1 MLWGLSNV
9 PRFWCASCIAGG
21 RCGEVWKAGRGGAIV
36 RPVQF
41 IDFRLSCF
49 VGQTVGS
56 LECVTNMQ
64 ATLQGLVALSIV
76 QKLVP
81 RSMVNPIASISSQ
94 PVPCVQQKVLMLQK
108 RVKELEAICHRDST
122 QMMCQCSSCQIPHV
136 FGEFL
141 LWFPW
146 EWCMLARIS
155 FMFTSCMDPCEAAT
169 LLLSVLQTCN
179 MYGWSMLIQDMIA
192 LCWPKTGRLRNQNF
206 PSYATSPHVWC
217 LGKAEK
223 SAPGD
228 PEVPLSSMIYPLVI

>member
-1 MLWGLSNV
+1 M
-9 PRFWCASCIAGG
+9 
-21 RCGEVWKAGRGGAIV
+21 

-122 QMMCQCSSCQIPHV
+122 QMMCRCANARPVKFHMFSGNSC
-136 FGEFL
+136 FGFPENGACWRVSVSCLLLVWILVKQQHSFL
-141 LWFPW
+141 ACCKHAI
-146 EWCMLARIS
+146 CMA
-155 FMFTSCMDPCEAAT
+155 DPGYDCT
-169 LLLSVLQTCN
+169 LLAKNRQTTESELPQLCHVAACL
-179 MYGWSMLIQDMIA
+179 MLGQ
-192 LCWPKTGRLRNQNF
+192 GRKICARG
-206 PSYATSPHVWC
+206 P
-217 LGKAEK
+217 
-223 SAPGD
+223 
-228 PEVPLSSMIYPLVI
+228 